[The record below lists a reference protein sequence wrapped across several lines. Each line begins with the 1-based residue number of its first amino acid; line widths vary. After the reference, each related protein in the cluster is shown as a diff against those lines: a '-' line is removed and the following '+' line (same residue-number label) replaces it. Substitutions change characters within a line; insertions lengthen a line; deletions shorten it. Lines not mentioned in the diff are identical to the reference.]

1 MLVTERYG
9 KIMDLL
15 NKDGAVSRVKL
26 AEILGVT
33 PETVRRDLCAMEKE
47 GLLVRVHGGAV
58 AKKDMELK
66 SSLEKRLHENTGL
79 KRELSEKAAEF
90 IREGDIIGIDA
101 GSTAAVFAEVVKEKF
116 TRLTVITQSIDV
128 FNTLCSYAKFSLI
141 LCGGVYKSEERC
153 FDGALTVQ
161 MLENIHMQKAFI
173 CPSAVSNDLEIYN
186 FYEDVYFAE
195 RQMIK
200 SSDRVFVLAD
210 STKYGKTAMYRLDT
224 AKRDYTFITDGG
236 LSDEMMSHFHDIGG
250 KVYCGGRR
258 PEIMQRR
265 SVNDANE

>member
-33 PETVRRDLCAMEKE
+33 PETVRRDLSAMEKE

-58 AKKDMELK
+58 AKKGMELK
-66 SSLEKRLHENTGL
+66 SSLEKRLNENTAL

-101 GSTAAVFAEVVKEKF
+101 GSTAAVFAEVLKEKF

-128 FNTLCSYAKFSLI
+128 FNI
-141 LCGGVYKSEERC
+141 LCKILPHPLRRSLQKR
-153 FDGALTVQ
+153 GAL
-161 MLENIHMQKAFI
+161 L
-173 CPSAVSNDLEIYN
+173 
-186 FYEDVYFAE
+186 
-195 RQMIK
+195 
-200 SSDRVFVLAD
+200 
-210 STKYGKTAMYRLDT
+210 
-224 AKRDYTFITDGG
+224 
-236 LSDEMMSHFHDIGG
+236 
-250 KVYCGGRR
+250 
-258 PEIMQRR
+258 
-265 SVNDANE
+265 